1 MTFLLASLR
10 ERWTVFVGAFVALC
24 LGAAIFTMSALVLL
38 SGGAGVPERYA
49 AAPVVVHSGAA
60 DPATFLE
67 AAPFAPADTERL
79 TRRLAALPGVR
90 AAVPDRSFAA
100 QALDGGRPVGE
111 QRPGDRLGHG
121 WSSAALAPYRLVSG
135 RAPRQADEVVVDRSL
150 GFATGRR
157 ITLLTASGPG
167 AFRVSGTVAGP
178 GYYVTDARAAELAGG
193 VRVIGLRL
201 HDPHPDPRTVAA
213 VASAAGRAVG
223 GTGRVLHGAER
234 EALAAGADEEVRWIG
249 GQVVTAMTAL
259 SAFVTVFVVSSA
271 FAFTVA
277 RRRREFG
284 LLRTV
289 GASPRQV
296 RRAVYGE
303 GLAIGAVASGAGVL
317 IGALGAPGFGAVL
330 VDTGFQPR
338 GFAVEG
344 RPWVAALSFVV
355 GVAVAFAG
363 VWAASRRASRIG
375 PMEALREAAVD
386 DRPLPPA
393 RRAVGLLCVALGVG
407 AAIASAAVDPGDMI
421 ATALL
426 TAAGLITGVAL
437 LMPALVPPLARLATR
452 PLARRRGAT
461 GMLVRAWLLT
471 AVRRT
476 ASTVAPV
483 LATVAF
489 TVLITANTET
499 TAQAYERREAAAV
512 RAEGTVVP
520 DGTPGLTDAE
530 VRRIEGSA
538 ILPTLLH
545 GGPARSPLKAIGV
558 EPGPYAAVH
567 GPVGTVHGDLAAV
580 SQPGTMAVSRSGLA
594 ALGARAGGGVPVTFE
609 DGSTESLRIV
619 AVVEDRH
626 LPYGALLSR
635 ALVREHDPSALTSAV
650 HRTGAPRAVSG
661 GREISVEEYAGLADA
676 EEDRLIRVFTVLLVA
691 VSAGYTGIAVASTSL
706 MSTADRAGDLRVL
719 RRSGATSRQLCGALA
734 VESVLVV
741 LIGTVTGVLAAL
753 PSLLG
758 IRAGLSGTLGVAVPL
773 IVPWAPVGAA
783 VGVTLFLAL
792 AATLLPARRV
802 MRG

>member
-1 MTFLLASLR
+1 MTYLLASLR
-10 ERWTVFVGAFVALC
+10 ERRTAFVGAFAALC
-24 LGAAIFTMSALVLL
+24 LGAALFTMSALVLL

-79 TRRLAALPGVR
+79 TRRLGALPGVR

-100 QALDGGRPVGE
+100 QALDGRRPVGE
-111 QRPGDRLGHG
+111 QRPGDRLGRG

-167 AFRVSGTVAGP
+167 AFRVSGTVGGP

-201 HDPHPDPRTVAA
+201 DDGADPGA
-213 VASAAGRAVG
+213 VASAAGRAVD
-223 GTGRVLHGAER
+223 GTGRVLHGEER
-234 EALAAGADEEVRWIG
+234 EALVAGADEEVRWIG

-317 IGALGAPGFGAVL
+317 IGTLGAPEFGAVL

-338 GFAVEG
+338 GFAVEA
-344 RPWVAALSFVV
+344 RPWVSALSFVV

-393 RRAVGLLCVALGVG
+393 RRAIGLLCVALGVA
-407 AAIASAAVDPGDMI
+407 AAIASAAVEPGDMI

-452 PLARRRGAT
+452 PLAHRRGAT

-476 ASTVAPV
+476 ASTAAPV

-499 TAQAYERREAAAV
+499 TAQAYERREVAAV

-530 VRRIEGSA
+530 VRRIDGSA
-538 ILPTLLH
+538 ILPTLIH
-545 GGPARSPLKAIGV
+545 GGPGRSPLTAIGI
-558 EPGPYAAVH
+558 EPGPYVEVH
-567 GPVGTVHGDLAAV
+567 GPVETVHGDLAAV
-580 SQPGTMAVSRSGLA
+580 SEPGTMAVSRSGLA

-609 DGSTESLRIV
+609 DGSTEPLRIV

-650 HRTGAPRAVSG
+650 HRTGPPRAVSG
-661 GREISVEEYAGLADA
+661 GREISVGEYAGLADA

-719 RRSGATSRQLCGALA
+719 RRSGATSRQLLGALT
-734 VESVLVV
+734 VETVLVV

-773 IVPWAPVGAA
+773 VVPWPPVGAA
-783 VGVTLFLAL
+783 VGATLFLAL

-802 MRG
+802 MRD